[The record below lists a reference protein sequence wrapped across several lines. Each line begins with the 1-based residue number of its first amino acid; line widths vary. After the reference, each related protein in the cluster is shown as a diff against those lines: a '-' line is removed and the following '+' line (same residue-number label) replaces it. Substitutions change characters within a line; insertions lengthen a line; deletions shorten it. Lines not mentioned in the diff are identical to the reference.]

1 MLTTELNLMAMV
13 RYTAEVKT
21 GLLLAL
27 PIEAGELHLKPGEKV
42 HIQLEYDVEAPPE
55 AKPNEGMLAA
65 LRLIAERQYGQR
77 YTDASDT
84 DRMLR
89 EGRAGAMWGQ
99 EPMQSE

>member
-1 MLTTELNLMAMV
+1 MIHYV
-13 RYTAEVKT
+13 AEVKA

-27 PIEAGELHLKPGEKV
+27 PTEAEELHLKPGDKV
-42 HIQLEYDVEAPPE
+42 HIQLARETDETPQAR
-55 AKPNEGMLAA
+55 PNEGMLAA
-65 LRLIAERQYGQR
+65 LRMIAERQKGQR

-99 EPMQSE
+99 DSVE